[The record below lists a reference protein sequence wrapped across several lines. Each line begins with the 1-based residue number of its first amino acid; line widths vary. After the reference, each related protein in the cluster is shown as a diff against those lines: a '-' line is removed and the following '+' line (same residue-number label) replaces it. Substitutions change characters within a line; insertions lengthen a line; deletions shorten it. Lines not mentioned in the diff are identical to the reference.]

1 MSEQQHDYGVTGGGP
16 VMAIFAHPDDPEFV
30 AGGTLARWAA
40 AGRQLIYV
48 LITDGSKGSSD
59 PTIATEA
66 LIETR
71 QQEQRN
77 AARALGCEDVVF
89 LPYEDAMLEPTIA
102 VRRDLVREI
111 RRYRPEIVVCF
122 DPTVFWVG
130 DSYIQ
135 HPDHRASGEA
145 ALAAIFPAA
154 RDRLTFPELLA
165 EGLEPH
171 NVDDIYLA
179 SPANPNR
186 WIDISATI
194 ERKVAAMARHR
205 SQVADP
211 EATARLLRAFAREA
225 GQARGLDYAE
235 AFRFISFNNMRGS
248 ADEDVER

>member
-1 MSEQQHDYGVTGGGP
+1 MSAQQHDYGVTGGGP

-30 AGGTLARWAA
+30 AGGALARWAA

-48 LITDGSKGSSD
+48 IITDGSKGSSD
-59 PTIATEA
+59 PTITTEA
-66 LIETR
+66 LIQTR
-71 QQEQRN
+71 QREQRD
-77 AARALGCEDVVF
+77 AAHVLGCEDVVF
-89 LPYEDAMLEPTIA
+89 LPYEDAMLEPTMA

-111 RRYRPEIVVCF
+111 RRYRPEIVGCF

-130 DSYIQ
+130 DAYIQ

-154 RDRLTFPELLA
+154 RDRLTFPEILT
-165 EGLEPH
+165 EGFEPH

-194 ERKVAAMARHR
+194 ERKIKAMAQHR
-205 SQVADP
+205 SQISDA
-211 EATARLLRAFAREA
+211 EGLAQIFRAFAREA
-225 GQARGLDYAE
+225 GRERGLAQAE
-235 AFRFISFNNMRGS
+235 AFRFISFNNMRER
-248 ADEDVER
+248 ADEEVER

>member
-30 AGGTLARWAA
+30 AGGSLARWAA

-48 LITDGSKGSSD
+48 LITDGSKGSND
-59 PTIATEA
+59 PTITTEA
-66 LIETR
+66 LIATR
-71 QQEQRN
+71 QQEQRD

-154 RDRLTFPELLA
+154 RDRLTFPEVLA

-179 SPANPNR
+179 SPATPNR

-225 GQARGLDYAE
+225 GQAHGLAYAE
-235 AFRFISFNNMRGS
+235 AFRFISFNNMRGR